1 MLKGLQNCLIVGISG
16 ATCSGKTTLAN
27 ALHKVIPNSI
37 ALNQDQYYWDDDSEN
52 HILAEGIKH
61 INWELVSAFDNER
74 LVTEIKSLA
83 SKSEPLTNTKFDIDR
98 NLQRFETLVE
108 EARNSKHHSLFSHD
122 VVEGDQIVDDMQKLF
137 SAFPRII
144 ILDGILI
151 FNYPELL
158 NICDSKF
165 FFTLDYK
172 TCLERRTLRSYDPPD
187 VPGYF
192 EKIVYPFYVK
202 NLEDMKS
209 LDSEK
214 TISFLDGG
222 NDLLSNFKIIGSNI
236 IKTFESNK

>member
-1 MLKGLQNCLIVGISG
+1 MLKGMKNCLIIGISG

-83 SKSEPLTNTKFDIDR
+83 SKSEPLASTKFDIDG
-98 NLQRFETLVE
+98 NLKRFETLVE
-108 EARNSKHHSLFSHD
+108 EARNLHHNSLFSRNVDEADH
-122 VVEGDQIVDDMQKLF
+122 IVDDMKKLF
-137 SAFPRII
+137 STFPRII
-144 ILDGILI
+144 IIDGILI

-158 NICDSKF
+158 NICDLKF
-165 FFTLDYK
+165 FSTLDYK
-172 TCLERRTLRSYDPPD
+172 TCLDRRTLRSYDPPD

-192 EKIVYPFYVK
+192 ENIVYPFYVK

-214 TISFLDGG
+214 TISYLDGG
-222 NDLLSNFKIIGSNI
+222 NDLLSNFKVIGSNI
-236 IKTFESNK
+236 IKTFASNK